1 MWGSVMISLFLNTSV
16 DFLSVAIVK
25 DGVVLDSFYT
35 KLDNDLSKIT
45 LSTIDRMLS
54 GLGVSKRDIN
64 EIVCVNG
71 PGSFTGLRIGVTIA
85 KVWAYSLGLDV
96 VCVSSLFAM
105 ATGVSGDY
113 IVPIIDARRGFV
125 YAGIYDRDYNVVM
138 DDCYISF
145 DLLKDRVSALTG
157 DVCYVSSSGFND
169 SLCYVPDIARL
180 FKYLDRS
187 KVSSSFSFVP
197 NYLKRVEAEE
207 KLNG

>member
-1 MWGSVMISLFLNTSV
+1 MISLFLNTSI

-25 DGVVLDSFYT
+25 NGVVLDSSYT
-35 KLDNDLSKIT
+35 KLNNDLSKIT
-45 LSTIDRMLS
+45 LSTIDGMLS
-54 GLGVSKRDIN
+54 GLGISKRNIN

-96 VCVSSLFAM
+96 VPVSSLFTM

-125 YAGIYDRDYNVVM
+125 YAGIYDRNYNVVM

-145 DLLKDRVSALTG
+145 DLLKDKVSSLEG
-157 DVCYVSSSGFND
+157 DVCYVSSSDFND
-169 SLCYVPDIARL
+169 SICYVPDIERL

-187 KVSSSFSFVP
+187 KACSSFSFVP

>member
-1 MWGSVMISLFLNTSV
+1 MISLFLNTSV

-25 DGVVLDSFYT
+25 DDVVLDSFYT
-35 KLDNDLSKIT
+35 KLNNDLSKIT
-45 LSTIDRMLS
+45 LSVIDDMLNRLS
-54 GLGVSKRDIN
+54 ISKRDIDK
-64 EIVCVNG
+64 IVCVNG

-85 KVWAYSLGLDV
+85 KVWAYSLNIDIIG
-96 VCVSSLFAM
+96 VSSLYVL
-105 ATGVSGDY
+105 ATGVEGDY

-125 YAGIYDRDYNVVM
+125 YAGIYDRNYNVVM

-145 DLLKDRVSALTG
+145 DLLKDKVSSLEG

-169 SLCYVPDIARL
+169 SICYVPDIERL
-180 FKYLDRS
+180 FKYLDRG
-187 KVSSSFSFVP
+187 KACSSFSFVP